1 MKPAALVSALT
12 AGALGLGLGLSP
24 VQAGPTRQ
32 LPLRAPQ
39 KLTVGPLL
47 GFVSGRDPNN
57 GVRLAR
63 VDPRTLRPTGSR
75 SLRLPF
81 ADAWAVAPGGRTL
94 ALAVHPDPVNEANS
108 FKVVKLPSLRW
119 SPGAVRLGAGVS
131 GLAWISPHQVVALV
145 GKFVCCPAPLKVVVV
160 NLKSKRVVRKE
171 RIRGTVLHIA
181 RSARGLVLLTGP
193 TDAIGPASL
202 VVADAR
208 GVRATRLPS
217 IRAGE
222 VPGGGGI
229 SKWRLPGLAVDPA
242 GAKAY
247 VADPNGQVA
256 EIDSRTLVV
265 SYHEPIAQ
273 RSLLT
278 RLDGWLEPTAS
289 AKGDSGPVR
298 QAQWIGN
305 GFVLVSGSNLDDSE
319 NQLASDPAGLELID
333 TRSWTAHVLAADA
346 DSFTVANGVLLVTG
360 SRWRGNMNPT
370 GMGLEAYGPD
380 ATGLFAL
387 FPGLD
392 VWVDHVA
399 RGRAYIAVYGSKRER
414 VVDLGSGRVIGTTT
428 AEAPGLLLGRG
439 SMFDW

>member
-1 MKPAALVSALT
+1 MKPAAFVGALA
-12 AGALGLGLGLSP
+12 AGALALGP

-32 LPLRAPQ
+32 LALRAPQ

-47 GFVSGRDPNN
+47 GFVWGRDPNN

-63 VDPRTLRPTGSR
+63 IDPRTLRPTGSK

-94 ALAVHPDPVNEANS
+94 ALAVHRNPVNDPNS
-108 FKVVKLPSLRW
+108 LKLVTLPSLRW
-119 SPGAVRLGAGVS
+119 RPGSVRLGGDVS
-131 GLAWISPHQVVALV
+131 GLSWASPHQVVALV
-145 GKFVCCPAPLKVVVV
+145 GKFLCCPSPLRVVVV
-160 NLKSKRVVRKE
+160 SLKSRRIVRQQ
-171 RIRGTVLHIA
+171 RISGTVLHIA

-202 VVADAR
+202 IVADAR
-208 GVRATRLPS
+208 GARATRLPS

-222 VPGGGGI
+222 VPGGAGI
-229 SKWRLPGLAVDPA
+229 SEWRLPGLAVDPA
-242 GAKAY
+242 GARAY
-247 VADPNGQVA
+247 VADPDGQVA
-256 EIDSRTLVV
+256 EIDLRTLVV
-265 SYHEPIAQ
+265 SYHEPTAQ
-273 RSLLT
+273 RSLLA
-278 RLDGWLEPTAS
+278 RLDGWLQPTAS

-333 TRSWTAHVLAADA
+333 TRSWTAHVLAPDA
-346 DSFTVANGVLLVTG
+346 DSSTVANGVLLVTG
-360 SRWRGNMNPT
+360 SRWRGNVNPT

-380 ATGLFAL
+380 ATRLFAL

-414 VVDLGSGRVIGTTT
+414 VVDLRSGRVIGTTT

-439 SMFDW
+439 SAFDW

>member
-1 MKPAALVSALT
+1 MKPAALV
-12 AGALGLGLGLSP
+12 GALGAGVLALAP

-39 KLTVGPLL
+39 KLTAGPLL

-57 GVRLAR
+57 GARLTR
-63 VDPRTLRPTGSR
+63 IDPRTLRPTSSR

-81 ADAWAVAPGGRTL
+81 ADAWAVAPRGSTL
-94 ALAVHPDPVNEANS
+94 ALAVHPDPVNEPNS
-108 FKVVKLPSLRW
+108 LKLVTLPSLRW
-119 SPGAVRLGAGVS
+119 AHGSVRLGADVS
-131 GLAWISPHQVVALV
+131 GLAWTSPHQVIALV
-145 GKFVCCPAPLKVVVV
+145 GKFVCCPAPLRVVVV
-160 NLKSKRVVRKE
+160 NLKSRRVVRQE
-171 RIRGTVLHIA
+171 PISGTALHIA

-222 VPGGGGI
+222 LPIGGGI
-229 SKWRLPGLAVDPA
+229 SEWRLPGLAVDPV
-242 GAKAY
+242 GARAY
-247 VADPNGQVA
+247 VADPDGQVA
-256 EIDSRTLVV
+256 EIDLRTLAV
-265 SYHEPIAQ
+265 SYHEPTGQ
-273 RSLLT
+273 RSLLA

-305 GFVLVSGSNLDDSE
+305 GFLLVSGSNLNDSE
-319 NQLASDPAGLELID
+319 EQLASDPAGLELID
-333 TRSWTAHVLAADA
+333 TRNWTADVLAPDG
-346 DSFTVANGVLLVTG
+346 DSFTVASRVLLVTG
-360 SRWRGNMNPT
+360 SHWRGNVNPT
-370 GMGLEAYGPD
+370 GMGLAAYGPD
-380 ATGLFAL
+380 GRRLFAL

-392 VWVDHVA
+392 VWVDHLA
-399 RGRAYIAVYGSKRER
+399 NGRAFIAVYGSKRER
-414 VVDLGSGRVIGTTT
+414 VVDLRSGRIIGTST
-428 AEAPGLLLGRG
+428 AEAPGLLLGQG

>member
-1 MKPAALVSALT
+1 MKPAAFVGALA
-12 AGALGLGLGLSP
+12 AGALALGP

-47 GFVSGRDPNN
+47 GFVSGRGPNN

-63 VDPRTLRPTGSR
+63 IDPRTLRATGSR
-75 SLRLPF
+75 SLRLPL

-94 ALAVHPDPVNEANS
+94 TLAVHRNPVNESNS
-108 FKVVKLPSLRW
+108 LSLVTLPSLRW
-119 SPGAVRLGAGVS
+119 RAGAVRLGADVS
-131 GLAWISPHQVVALV
+131 GLAWTSAHQVVALV
-145 GKFVCCPAPLKVVVV
+145 GKFLCCPAPLRVVVV
-160 NLKSKRVVRKE
+160 NLKSRRVVGQE
-171 RIRGTVLHIA
+171 RISGTVLHIA

-202 VVADAR
+202 VVADPR

-229 SKWRLPGLAVDPA
+229 SQWRLPGLAVDPA
-242 GAKAY
+242 GARAY
-247 VADPNGQVA
+247 VADPDGHVA
-256 EIDSRTLVV
+256 EIDLRTLAV
-265 SYHEPIAQ
+265 SSHELTAQ
-273 RSLLT
+273 HSLLA

-333 TRSWTAHVLAADA
+333 TRSWTAHVLAPDA

-360 SRWRGNMNPT
+360 ARWRGNVNPT

-380 ATGLFAL
+380 TTRLFAL
-387 FPGLD
+387 FPGRD
-392 VWVDHVA
+392 AWVDHVA

-414 VVDLGSGRVIGTTT
+414 VVDLRSGRVIGTTT

-439 SMFDW
+439 SAFDW

>member
-1 MKPAALVSALT
+1 MKPAAFVGALA
-12 AGALGLGLGLSP
+12 AGALALGP

-39 KLTVGPLL
+39 KVTVGPLL

-57 GVRLAR
+57 GVKLAR
-63 VDPRTLRPTGSR
+63 IDPRTLRATGSR

-81 ADAWAVAPGGRTL
+81 ADAWAVAPGGGTL
-94 ALAVHPDPVNEANS
+94 ALAVHRNPVNEPNS
-108 FKVVKLPSLRW
+108 LKFVKLPSLRW
-119 SPGAVRLGAGVS
+119 RPGAVRLGGDVS
-131 GLAWISPHQVVALV
+131 GLAWASPHQVIALV
-145 GKFVCCPAPLKVVVV
+145 GEFLCCPAPLRLVVVS
-160 NLKSKRVVRKE
+160 LKSRRVVGQE
-171 RIRGTVLHIA
+171 RISGTVLHIA

-202 VVADAR
+202 VVADPR

-229 SKWRLPGLAVDPA
+229 SQWRLPGLAVDPA
-242 GAKAY
+242 GARAY
-247 VADPNGQVA
+247 VADPDGHVA
-256 EIDSRTLVV
+256 EIDLRTLAV
-265 SYHEPIAQ
+265 SCHELTAQ
-273 RSLLT
+273 HSLLA

-319 NQLASDPAGLELID
+319 YQLASDPAGLELID
-333 TRSWTAHVLAADA
+333 TRSWTAHVLAPDA

-360 SRWRGNMNPT
+360 ARWRGNVNPT

-380 ATGLFAL
+380 TTRLFAL

-399 RGRAYIAVYGSKRER
+399 RGRAYIAVDGSKRER
-414 VVDLGSGRVIGTTT
+414 EVGLRSGRVIGTTT

-439 SMFDW
+439 SAFDW